1 MFLTMGVSI
10 ILFRRGVVGVVDS
23 DEGVDL
29 VNGGTSERRRTGFG
43 VPVERKNVLILSLSI
58 DIFRR
63 LLREK

>member
-10 ILFRRGVVGVVDS
+10 ILFRRSIVGVLDG

-58 DIFRR
+58 DSFRR